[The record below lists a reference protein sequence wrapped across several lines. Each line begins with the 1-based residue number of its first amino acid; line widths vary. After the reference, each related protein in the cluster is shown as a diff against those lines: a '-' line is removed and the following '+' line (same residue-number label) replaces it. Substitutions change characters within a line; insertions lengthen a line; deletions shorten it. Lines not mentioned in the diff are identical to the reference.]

1 MDWTDDGIVLSAK
14 KHGETSAIVTLL
26 TPGHGRHLG
35 LVRGGGKRTGGLLQP
50 GNLLKARWQAR
61 LSEHLGTFRC
71 ELTEAFAAPV
81 LRDRLKLAGLSAACA
96 MAEGVLPER
105 QPHRPVF
112 EGLLALIRGLDD
124 EDWPSAYV
132 KWELGLLA
140 ELGFGLDLSACAATG
155 QNDQLAYVSTKTG
168 RAVSLAA
175 AKPYKKSLMTLPDFL
190 LHPGAAGPPDDVIRG
205 LKLTGYFLIYSS
217 LFLRAYGLTT
227 GALVPAF
234 LGAPDFL
241 AVFFFDPSI
250 EVGFVSSLVAAF
262 AFDADFPDVFLATAV
277 TLVFTFFVTVDLRGD
292 ALLLALALFFA
303 DRKSVV

>member
-1 MDWTDDGIVLSAK
+1 MSWIKGRGTIFFGPLSSSTDASKLAFMDWTDDGIVLSAK

-35 LVRGGGKRTGGLLQP
+35 LVRGGGKRAGGLLQP

-140 ELGFGLDLSACAATG
+140 EVGFGLDLSACAATG

-175 AKPYKKSLMTLPDFL
+175 AKPYKKSLLTLPDFL

-205 LKLTGYFLIYSS
+205 LKLTGYFLEKNIFQHAQKG
-217 LFLRAYGLTT
+217 LPAARNRLTDRLRAE
-227 GALVPAF
+227 PATQ
-234 LGAPDFL
+234 
-241 AVFFFDPSI
+241 S
-250 EVGFVSSLVAAF
+250 
-262 AFDADFPDVFLATAV
+262 
-277 TLVFTFFVTVDLRGD
+277 
-292 ALLLALALFFA
+292 
-303 DRKSVV
+303 

>member
-1 MDWTDDGIVLSAK
+1 MSWIKGRGTIFFGPLSSSTDASKLAFMDWTDDGIVLSAK

-35 LVRGGGKRTGGLLQP
+35 LVRGGGKRAGGLLQP

-175 AKPYKKSLMTLPDFL
+175 AEPYKKSLLTLPDFL
-190 LHPGAAGPPDDVIRG
+190 LHSGAAGPPDDVIRG
-205 LKLTGYFLIYSS
+205 LKLTGYFLEKNIFQHAQKG
-217 LFLRAYGLTT
+217 LPAARNRLTDRLRAE
-227 GALVPAF
+227 PATQ
-234 LGAPDFL
+234 
-241 AVFFFDPSI
+241 S
-250 EVGFVSSLVAAF
+250 
-262 AFDADFPDVFLATAV
+262 
-277 TLVFTFFVTVDLRGD
+277 
-292 ALLLALALFFA
+292 
-303 DRKSVV
+303 